1 MKKKS
6 VLLAGLAGILTLA
19 LVLPLMAASVQPIH
33 IPGAAAKTCQQLS
46 DEYGDGANWYE
57 LKVTPPAT
65 TGTDGTL
72 TVGVTYLN
80 SRSFNWSVTS
90 GPGVDAVYVKSGS
103 QGSNLYLY
111 DPASAGD
118 TNLSTPRTQSISHI
132 LFCYTGV
139 VNTPPAAVNDA
150 YSTAEDT
157 QLSVVAPGV
166 LGNDSDVDGDTLT
179 AVLVS
184 GPSNGSLTL
193 NADGSFSYTPAAN
206 FNGSDSFTYKAND
219 GAADSNVATVSIS
232 VTPVNDAPV
241 ATEPEVSTDEDTAV
255 TIPIDDLGYDPDCLV
270 SVSDPDCT
278 GLKVEIIGEPES
290 GTAEVDDDGNVV
302 YTPAPD
308 FNGDDSFTYRVC
320 DLSDPTL
327 CSEGT
332 ATVSITVDAVNDPPV
347 ANDDVAYTDDDTP
360 VTIDVLANDTDV
372 DGDTLSIVSVG
383 DPDKGLAEIFTDGE
397 SGYQQIKYTPPAGF
411 TGSASFT
418 YTISDGN
425 LTDSATVT
433 VYELFVCGEELTVT
447 DGTVTATYERLFP
460 AEGGCDSGK
469 PYELDLTATDDDE
482 TEQVEALATVV
493 FQPRPQ
499 EGDPVEDCSL
509 TPEDCTD
516 EFVAWLTF
524 EPRTK
529 TNGPDTG
536 SLQYDPAVRD
546 EGEPYLFRDMPW
558 CEVDP
563 FAEEVRPPSGE
574 ILPEDESWCIV
585 EVSTVI
591 VSPNLTQTTW
601 LVYGI
606 GDPAKRVN

>member
-1 MKKKS
+1 VKKKS
-6 VLLAGLAGILTLA
+6 ALFVGLSGALTLA
-19 LVLPLMAASVQPIH
+19 LVLPLLAASVAPIH

-46 DEYGDGANWYE
+46 DEYGDGATWYE

-80 SRSFNWSVTS
+80 SRSFNWSVAS

-139 VNTPPAAVNDA
+139 VNTPPVADA
-150 YSTAEDT
+150 QSVSTAEDT
-157 QLSVVAPGV
+157 AANITLTG
-166 LGNDSDVDGDTLT
+166 SDVDGDPLT
-179 AVLVS
+179 YSIATGPVS
-184 GPSNGSLTL
+184 GTL
-193 NADGSFSYTPAAN
+193 SGTAPNVTYTPNPN
-206 FNGSDSFTYKAND
+206 FNGPDSFTFTVND
-219 GAADSNVATVSIS
+219 GAADSNVATVTIT
-232 VTPVNDAPV
+232 VRPVNDAPV
-241 ATEPEVSTDEDTAV
+241 ATGPDVSTDEDTPV

-270 SVSDPDCT
+270 SESDPDCT
-278 GLKVEIIGEPES
+278 GLEVEIIGEPES
-290 GTAEVDDDGNVV
+290 GTAEVDADGNVV

-327 CSEGT
+327 CSEGE

-383 DPDKGLAEIFTDGE
+383 DPDKGTAAIVVDPETG
-397 SGYQQIKYTPPAGF
+397 QQIQYTPPAGF

-447 DGTVTATYERLFP
+447 EGPVTATYERLFP
-460 AEGGCDSGK
+460 ADGGCDSGK
-469 PYELDLTATDDDE
+469 PYELDLTTTDDDE
-482 TEQVEALATVV
+482 TDPIEQLATVV

-516 EFVAWLTF
+516 EFAAWLTF
-524 EPRTK
+524 EPRAK

-536 SLQYDPAVRD
+536 SLQYDPAVRA

-558 CEVDP
+558 CDVDP

-574 ILPEDESWCIV
+574 ILPEGESWCIV